1 MKQLYIFCMLSIY
14 LQDGVVGGTYH
25 RATHNTLKFHN
36 SDDLLES
43 TCQVCIAKSL
53 FNNIAIMFITC
64 QMLPYPLVSSKVL
77 LILYC
82 CNHVLVFFR
91 WNSPSGPC
99 GMMMVKCCKRSF
111 FFLFYLVKL
120 LLYHMMMFASSC
132 SSHVLL
138 QNVYIREYLLDLLCE
153 HLVDVIYYLNFI

>member
-43 TCQVCIAKSL
+43 TCQVCIAKPL

-99 GMMMVKCCKRSF
+99 NDNGWETLKEVSSSQ
-111 FFLFYLVKL
+111 FYLVKL
-120 LLYHMMMFASSC
+120 LTY
-132 SSHVLL
+132 
-138 QNVYIREYLLDLLCE
+138 D
-153 HLVDVIYYLNFI
+153 DVRGFLFFPRTFTKCVCVWIHG